1 MAAAAALLGACIAPA
16 QAQTIGDG
24 IVTSAAKTVFIAP
37 THGLVVA
44 LVSPLAEV
52 LTKVQALDFRIEDLR
67 QVHTQPGFDSPLP
80 GVTSIP
86 SRTIYN
92 FVREVPLAR
101 LGQELDRIR
110 QFASQNTDLPTAA
123 QLGGIKASD
132 EAVKQTHQQAFQELY
147 REAKARA
154 EAMAREAGLTPGRVL
169 GVTDAFGAAF
179 SLYPGNLTTFQLPAS
194 VTVRLAIE

>member
-110 QFASQNTDLPTAA
+110 QFASQNTISPLQP
-123 QLGGIKASD
+123 SW
-132 EAVKQTHQQAFQELY
+132 
-147 REAKARA
+147 
-154 EAMAREAGLTPGRVL
+154 AG
-169 GVTDAFGAAF
+169 
-179 SLYPGNLTTFQLPAS
+179 SKPA
-194 VTVRLAIE
+194 TKR